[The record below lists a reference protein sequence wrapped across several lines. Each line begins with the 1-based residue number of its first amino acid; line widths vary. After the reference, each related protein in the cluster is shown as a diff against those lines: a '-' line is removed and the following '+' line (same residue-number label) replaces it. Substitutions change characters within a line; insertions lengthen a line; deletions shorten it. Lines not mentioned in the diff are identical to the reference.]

1 MQQKKLLQ
9 SYFFLTLFERLFS
22 PPFTARANP
31 SPEVDRSAAAGGGFA
46 LIVYGT
52 QRYLDSYGREKA
64 RNPAETAAGQGMY
77 EQGTP
82 PDLDIYCGSATPA
95 LAQLIADRLGRPLGR
110 RQLDHFA
117 DGELHVKIEESV
129 RGRDIYLVQSTCP
142 PVNEH
147 LMELLVMIDAFRR
160 SSAARITAILPYYGY
175 ARQERKSTGR
185 EPITAKLV
193 ANLLTTAGA
202 NRVVALDLHAPAIQG
217 FFDIEMIHLTATPLL
232 ANYLTAD
239 LDRREIVLVSPD
251 TGRVK
256 VVEKYANLLD
266 VPLVVMHKRRSGQQG
281 EEVEVGAIVGSVEG
295 KRPIIVDD
303 LIATGTTIATC
314 AQALLA
320 VGALP
325 NMTVVASHGV
335 FSPPAEQQLAL
346 PAIAQLVITDT
357 IPLPS
362 STSLR
367 QKTSVIS
374 VAPLLAEAIL
384 RLHQGRSI
392 SALFRDWQEE
402 FPV

>member
-1 MQQKKLLQ
+1 MELN
-9 SYFFLTLFERLFS
+9 T
-22 PPFTARANP
+22 TI
-31 SPEVDRSAAAGGGFA
+31 GWH
-46 LIVYGT
+46 IMT
-52 QRYLDSYGREKA
+52 
-64 RNPAETAAGQGMY
+64 ETAAVQHMR
-77 EQGTP
+77 ENEAI
-82 PDLDIYCGSATPA
+82 PDIDIYCGTATPEMA
-95 LAQLIADRLGRPLGR
+95 RLVAERLGRPLGR
-110 RQLDHFA
+110 REVDHFA
-117 DGELHVKIEESV
+117 DGECHVQIQESV
-129 RGRDIYLVQSTCP
+129 RGRDIYIVQSTCP

-160 SSAARITAILPYYGY
+160 ASADRITAILPYYGY
-175 ARQERKSTGR
+175 ARQEKKSTGR

-193 ANLLTTAGA
+193 ANLLATAGA

-217 FFDIEMIHLTATPLL
+217 FFDIEMIHLTATTLL
-232 ANYLTAD
+232 ANYLTSH
-239 LDRREIVLVSPD
+239 LNRSETVLVSPD

-256 VVEKYANLLD
+256 IVEKYANLLD
-266 VPLVVMHKRRSGQQG
+266 VPLVVMHKRRSGKQG
-281 EEVEVGAIVGSVEG
+281 EEVEVSAIVGSVEG